1 MKGERVLLYQ
11 LRGTEAAKKLQPVL
25 LQMGI
30 RIKCVEPEEYGLPI
44 GVLAGV
50 EKAPEESQKFPAP
63 TDSEVLPAEN
73 EASSAENE
81 ALPTENEAFP
91 VDNEASSVEI
101 SAPMMVMCG
110 FSGSRVDAFLQQ
122 MRRAGVPRIAL
133 KAMLTPTNCY
143 WTSRELFREL
153 QKEHEMMQS
162 LKKPK

>member
-44 GVLAGV
+44 GVLAGL
-50 EKAPEESQKFPAP
+50 EKAPEESQKSP
-63 TDSEVLPAEN
+63 T
-73 EASSAENE
+73 
-81 ALPTENEAFP
+81 PTG
-91 VDNEASSVEI
+91 NEASSVEI

-110 FSGSRVDAFLQQ
+110 FSSSRVDAFLQQ

-133 KAMLTPTNCY
+133 KAMLTPTNRY
-143 WTSRELFREL
+143 WTSRELFRKL

>member
-44 GVLAGV
+44 GVLAGL
-50 EKAPEESQKFPAP
+50 EKAPEESQKSP
-63 TDSEVLPAEN
+63 TPTG
-73 EASSAENE
+73 NE
-81 ALPTENEAFP
+81 ALPAE
-91 VDNEASSVEI
+91 NEASSVEI

-133 KAMLTPTNCY
+133 KAMLTPTNRY